1 MKEREGERDF
11 ASRRFICLRFPA
23 THLGIE
29 AYRSLPDGLPLRRAT
44 HGGLARVLVSP
55 LIRNFTSG
63 SAFVVARSNGKRKG
77 RSSLT
82 ITSLSSLPFP
92 LRLFIMTSTT
102 CAHTR
107 SECMYVSDGKS
118 GKRAIR
124 DDSTERFNRR

>member
-44 HGGLARVLVSP
+44 HGGLARVSL

-92 LRLFIMTSTT
+92 LRLFIMTST
-102 CAHTR
+102 CAHIR